1 MKKIDIDTLTNDI
14 LKDREYYV
22 IKLRLTT
29 IKEDKRILENIISR
43 FNNMLDYLYSLKE
56 SEE

>member
-1 MKKIDIDTLTNDI
+1 MKKIDIDTLINDV

-29 IKEDKRILENIISR
+29 IKEDKRILENIILK
-43 FNNMLDYLYSLKE
+43 FNNILDYLYDLKGE
-56 SEE
+56 